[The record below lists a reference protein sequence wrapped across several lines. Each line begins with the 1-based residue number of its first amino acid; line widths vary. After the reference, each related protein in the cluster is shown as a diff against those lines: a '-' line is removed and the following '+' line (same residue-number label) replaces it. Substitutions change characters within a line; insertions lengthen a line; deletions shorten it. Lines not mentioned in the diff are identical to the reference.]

1 MKGVS
6 PNIRHRTEK
15 MQVAG
20 RSGDFSPFG
29 PFTLLGPWIRPDGE
43 ALVNDPFT
51 LIPEHGLE
59 MVSSTSSTARA
70 GSSRSGRAH
79 TAQP

>member
-1 MKGVS
+1 MKGAS
-6 PNIRHRTEK
+6 PNIGHGTEK

-20 RSGDFSPFG
+20 RSGDFMLPG
-29 PFTLLGPWIRPDGE
+29 RWIRPDGE

-59 MVSSTSSTARA
+59 MVSSTSSTARV

-79 TAQP
+79 AAQA